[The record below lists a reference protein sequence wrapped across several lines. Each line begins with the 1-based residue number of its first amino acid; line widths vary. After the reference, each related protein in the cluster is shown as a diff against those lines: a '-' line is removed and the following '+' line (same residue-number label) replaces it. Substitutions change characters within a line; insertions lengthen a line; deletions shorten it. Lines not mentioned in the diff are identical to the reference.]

1 MPQLIEELK
10 AQHVALKKLLT
21 MLQRTPNREEQIKML
36 LAARR
41 KLGEHLELEDARLY
55 PFLREQA
62 QNDAE
67 LQKMLELFDEDM
79 RKVGGAVEA
88 FFVRYEGGWDN
99 DYEFLMDLAEL
110 STRLAHRI
118 ETEEKH
124 LYPEYLARKLGKKT
138 KPGLLARIKRLFGKG

>member
-1 MPQLIEELK
+1 MPHLVEELK
-10 AQHVALKKLLT
+10 GQHAALKS
-21 MLQRTPNREEQIKML
+21 MLAMFQQRPDREEQVKLL

-41 KLGEHLELEDARLY
+41 KLTEHLELEDARLY

-62 QNDAE
+62 KRDPE
-67 LQKMLELFDEDM
+67 LRQMLELFDEDM
-79 RKVGGAVEA
+79 RKVSGAVEA

-124 LYPEYLARKLGKKT
+124 LYPEYLARKQGKTT
-138 KPGLLARIKRLFGKG
+138 KPGLLDRIKRLFGRR